1 MSNQDRSIVVVGAGV
16 SGLAA
21 ACDLSAAGVPVVL
34 VEARERIGGR
44 VYTHLDEAS
53 PVPLELGAEFIHG
66 KPPELLAVVEAA
78 HLLFCDVTDRHW
90 YFKNGVLSKSADFW
104 HKLNQLMDQMKSTAP
119 DMSFADFL
127 KTIPDD
133 PEMRGAKAVAVQY
146 VRGFHAART
155 ERIGV
160 HSLIKANEA
169 EDEVEGNHSFRILSG
184 YSTVAEA
191 LLTEATKR
199 GARVQLNTVVQEV
212 HWSPHNVELV
222 CLNEGSTSSLRAS
235 GVVITLPLGVLQ
247 AGPEQH
253 GAVRFLP
260 NLPVE
265 KEKAIDSL
273 EMGEVIKLNL
283 RFRTRFWETLKLPK
297 ADESLHG
304 LGFLHYAEAALP
316 TWWTLL
322 PVRAPIIVGWVG
334 GPEAEP
340 LLQRGQEFIIKQ
352 GIASLSRVFGIA
364 ERSIENQLEAVYFHD
379 WASDIYSRGGY
390 SYVPVNG
397 LLAQGALA
405 KPLEETL
412 FFAGE
417 ATSQGHFGTVHGALM
432 SGQRAAREIL
442 KSKNQKGN

>member
-1 MSNQDRSIVVVGAGV
+1 MSKQDRSIVVVGAGV
-16 SGLAA
+16 AGLAA
-21 ACDLSAAGVPVVL
+21 ARDLSAAGVPVVL

-90 YFKNGVLSKSADFW
+90 YFKNGALSKSADFW
-104 HKLNQLMDQMKSTAP
+104 HTLNQLMDQMKSNAP

-127 KTIPDD
+127 KTMPDD
-133 PEMRGAKAVAVQY
+133 PETRRAKAVAAQY

-160 HSLIKANEA
+160 HSLIRANEA
-169 EDEVEGNHSFRILSG
+169 EDEIDGNHSFRILSG
-184 YSTVAEA
+184 YSAVADG
-191 LLTEATKR
+191 LLSEATKQ
-199 GARVQLNTVVQEV
+199 GAQVQLNTVVQEV
-212 HWSPHNVELV
+212 RWSRHNVELV
-222 CLNEGSTSSLRAS
+222 CLNDGRTSTFRAS

-247 AGPEQH
+247 AAPDQH

-265 KEKAIDSL
+265 KETAISSL

-283 RFRTRFWETLKLPK
+283 RFRTRFWETLELPK
-297 ADESLHG
+297 ADESLQG
-304 LGFLHYAEAALP
+304 LGFLHYPEAALP

-322 PVRAPIIVGWVG
+322 PVRAPVIVGWVG
-334 GPEAEP
+334 GPDAEP

-352 GIASLSRVFGIA
+352 GIASLSRVFGIT
-364 ERSIENQLEAVYFHD
+364 ERSIANQLEAAYFHD
-379 WASDIYSRGGY
+379 WSSDSYSRGGY

-397 LLAQGALA
+397 LLVQEALA
-405 KPLEETL
+405 KPLQDTL

-417 ATSQGHFGTVHGALM
+417 ATSQGHFGTVHGALI
-432 SGQRAAREIL
+432 SGQRAATEIL
-442 KSKNQKGN
+442 KSKSEK